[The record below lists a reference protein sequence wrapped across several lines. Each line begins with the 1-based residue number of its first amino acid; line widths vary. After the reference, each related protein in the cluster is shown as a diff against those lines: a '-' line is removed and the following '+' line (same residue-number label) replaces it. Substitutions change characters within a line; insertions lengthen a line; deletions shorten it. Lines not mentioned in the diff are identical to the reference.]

1 MPVLLDIYLYVATLP
16 PSKTVCIFPPLSF
29 LLLSHLRFFQYIPVP
44 FLSPINRRKA
54 LSEHSIRNDFR
65 MIRPDKSFICSL
77 LSGNDYYEAAMR
89 GEREREREGGIGL
102 REDRFGSTSFPEYA
116 HRCVFCCKIPHGK
129 YQLRKRY
136 LYAYIRFS
144 HLTTTLII
152 SWDKRVYTRISVN

>member
-1 MPVLLDIYLYVATLP
+1 MRSMPVLLDIYLYVATLP

-54 LSEHSIRNDFR
+54 LSQHSIRNDFP

-89 GEREREREGGIGL
+89 GERERERGRDRLKGG
-102 REDRFGSTSFPEYA
+102 S
-116 HRCVFCCKIPHGK
+116 
-129 YQLRKRY
+129 
-136 LYAYIRFS
+136 IRF
-144 HLTTTLII
+144 HLF
-152 SWDKRVYTRISVN
+152 SRIRASLRILL